1 MGGREG
7 AHHGV
12 CGEEHPALIVD
23 AHGPKHRLLLVAE
36 LDDVA
41 QGGVPELP
49 DVKLSVVP
57 QRQQSVLVLGNEDQ
71 PLQILGRELIVV
83 LVLRRIEPAL
93 HDSIELPQNDLAVV
107 AAGRENDGRG
117 GDGAKAHARDVV
129 RVALQPPQHLGL
141 VVRGVVLPYANLLG
155 ASKDGNQKME
165 SVSQSISQSMASH
178 QAVVVVVMGRM
189 PCDERGPWSSVRESS
204 DLMFAEEDL
213 THLAVPSAS
222 RHVLVAS
229 LLNVSNAGDL
239 VFAKSVE
246 DFQAL
251 AVVEVP
257 HLEGS
262 VLPAR
267 QEPAAAVVEGPR
279 RKSAIPV
286 YLREAE
292 AKKKNDCEQ

>member
-1 MGGREG
+1 
-7 AHHGV
+7 
-12 CGEEHPALIVD
+12 
-23 AHGPKHRLLLVAE
+23 
-36 LDDVA
+36 
-41 QGGVPELP
+41 
-49 DVKLSVVP
+49 
-57 QRQQSVLVLGNEDQ
+57 
-71 PLQILGRELIVV
+71 
-83 LVLRRIEPAL
+83 
-93 HDSIELPQNDLAVV
+93 
-107 AAGRENDGRG
+107 
-117 GDGAKAHARDVV
+117 
-129 RVALQPPQHLGL
+129 
-141 VVRGVVLPYANLLG
+141 
-155 ASKDGNQKME
+155 
-165 SVSQSISQSMASH
+165 MASH

-246 DFQAL
+246 DFQAF